1 MRKKEPI
8 KIDGSQLQ
16 KMIKETVRDVLGQY
30 RLDDTEE
37 ITEFLWLRPAHTGL
51 NVDIFVDDGG
61 SYKRH
66 GHCPLLFVRNGYD
79 RSVSEFIPFSIS
91 ERPTILNKNIDYNIS
106 YNDIFAV
113 QDFIAANK
121 SILMQ
126 LANKDIP
133 HISFLRSIRVPS
145 YVITENMTTI
155 MEMATLRMSDSNLPM
170 DVWLDEGATFQGH
183 APRLKFRASNEQRT
197 TREFSSVI
205 LTNPP
210 VMEKLITSTTSSQIS

>member
-1 MRKKEPI
+1 MEKKESI
-8 KIDGSQLQ
+8 KISGVSITQ
-16 KMIKETVRDVLGQY
+16 MIKEILEQY
-30 RLDDTEE
+30 WLDDTEE
-37 ITEFLWLRPAHTGL
+37 IKEFLWLRPAHTGL
-51 NVDIFVDDGG
+51 NVDIFVDGDG
-61 SYKRH
+61 SYNRH

-91 ERPTILNKNIDYNIS
+91 ERPTILNKSIDYNIS

-113 QDFIAANK
+113 YDFIAANK

-126 LANKDIP
+126 LANKDIQ
-133 HISFLRSIRVPS
+133 HLSFLRSIKVPS

-170 DVWLDEGATFQGH
+170 DVWLDESATFQEH

-197 TREFSSVI
+197 TREFS
-205 LTNPP
+205 
-210 VMEKLITSTTSSQIS
+210 